1 MDKGKSCAVLLA
13 DLSKAF
19 DCIVYSFLIAKLK
32 VNCFSYESLKV
43 MQNYLIDRKHR
54 TKVNYFFSDF
64 IDVLLGVLQDS
75 VFGPLLLNICICN
88 IFFEE
93 EEEGEDN
100 IVAMLIT
107 QLLIQR
113 VKNYYNSCRKYRN
126 KQKGSFQLVFYE
138 LSESQF

>member
-1 MDKGKSCAVLLA
+1 
-13 DLSKAF
+13 
-19 DCIVYSFLIAKLK
+19 
-32 VNCFSYESLKV
+32 

-54 TKVNYFFSDF
+54 TKVNYSFSDF
-64 IDVLLGVLQDS
+64 IDLLLGVPQDS
-75 VFGPLLLNICICN
+75 IFGPLLFNICICN
-88 IFFEE
+88 IFFE

-126 KQKGSFQLVFYE
+126 KQEGSFQLVFYE
-138 LSESQF
+138 LSES